1 MQFDLISLKQKIKN
15 LSVLSVCSV
24 VFPFLNV
31 SSPSVSSVS
40 SVVCNGFQYIFCF
53 VWFFTSI
60 SCRPQAPTTDILHT
74 VERNG
79 STFHILGSMHL
90 GKGFVLSDSV
100 KKVIESVDQ
109 VIFEIDMKEM
119 TDQAAAIKLM
129 PLMMLPDGKTL
140 QDLYPLEKIAV
151 LRQKFSK
158 AGVPWMIVE
167 KQKPLFGAITAIG
180 YAAMKQGIQADK
192 GTENLVYEYSQK
204 FSKPTSGFETMQF
217 QMGLFDSVSY
227 DMQYE
232 IAVSTLDQLD
242 SLKGDLSALL
252 AAFQGGDPKELEK
265 YLKTGFGEGEDLFNR
280 VFLVNRNR
288 DWAKKIEELSKQ
300 KKKYLVV
307 VGAGHLVGTSN
318 LIELLD

>member
-1 MQFDLISLKQKIKN
+1 MFKN
-15 LSVLSVCSV
+15 GTNYLSNFASFSFFFPSPVRRGVRGEVRGFFAIFL
-24 VFPFLNV
+24 VFLTT
-31 SSPSVSSVS
+31 
-40 SVVCNGFQYIFCF
+40 G
-53 VWFFTSI
+53 
-60 SCRPQAPTTDILHT
+60 CRPQVPSNDILHT

-100 KKVIESVDQ
+100 KKIIESVDQ

-140 QDLYPLEKIAV
+140 EDIFPVEKIAA
-151 LRQKFSK
+151 LRTKYTK
-158 AGVPWMIVE
+158 AGVAWMIVE
-167 KQKPLFGAITAIG
+167 KQKPMFGAITAIG

-265 YLKTGFGEGEDLFNR
+265 YLKSGFGEGEDLFNR

-288 DWAKKIEELSKQ
+288 DWAKKIEELSKN

-307 VGAGHLVGTSN
+307 VGAGHLVGEGS
-318 LIELLD
+318 LLQFLKME

>member
-1 MQFDLISLKQKIKN
+1 MFKNETNSLSN
-15 LSVLSVCSV
+15 RTFFSFFFPSPFRRGVRGEVRGSFALFAFFV
-24 VFPFLNV
+24 VSL
-31 SSPSVSSVS
+31 
-40 SVVCNGFQYIFCF
+40 
-53 VWFFTSI
+53 TSG
-60 SCRPQAPTTDILHT
+60 CRPQTPTTDILHT

-100 KKVIESVDQ
+100 KKIIESVDQ

-119 TDQAAAIKLM
+119 TDQTAAIKLM

-140 QDLYPLEKIAV
+140 EDIFPVERIAT
-151 LRQKFSK
+151 LRTKYTK
-158 AGVPWMIVE
+158 AGVAWMIVE

-204 FSKPTSGFETMQF
+204 FSKPTSGFETMRF

-232 IAVSTLDQLD
+232 IAISTLDQLD

-288 DWAKKIEELSKQ
+288 DWAIKIEELSKQ
-300 KKKYLVV
+300 KKKFLVV
-307 VGAGHLVGTSN
+307 VGAGHLVGDGS
-318 LIELLD
+318 LLQFLKME

>member
-1 MQFDLISLKQKIKN
+1 MKLLSLIRNIF
-15 LSVLSVCSV
+15 
-24 VFPFLNV
+24 FPTLP
-31 SSPSVSSVS
+31 SPYRRGAGGEVGKTFAILWLLVILLTT
-40 SVVCNGFQYIFCF
+40 G
-53 VWFFTSI
+53 
-60 SCRPQAPTTDILHT
+60 CRPQTPTTDILHT
-74 VERNG
+74 IERNG
-79 STFHILGSMHL
+79 STFQILGRMHL

-100 KKVIESVDQ
+100 KKIIESVDQ

-119 TDQAAAIKLM
+119 TDQAAAIKLI

-140 QDLYPLEKIAV
+140 EDIFPVEKIAT
-151 LRQKFSK
+151 LRTKYTK
-158 AGVPWMIVE
+158 AGVAWMIVE

-180 YAAMKQGIQADK
+180 YAAMKLGIQPDK

-204 FSKPTSGFETMQF
+204 FSKPTSGFETIQF

-265 YLKTGFGEGEDLFNR
+265 YLKSGFGDGEDLFNR
-280 VFLVNRNR
+280 VFLVNRNK
-288 DWAKKIEELSKQ
+288 DWANKIEELSKA

-307 VGAGHLVGTSN
+307 VGAGHLVGDGS
-318 LIELLD
+318 LLEFLRD